1 MRLLLFILETQIK
14 FTSLKILL
22 RNIDEIINLIMSIN
36 NMDNLEILK
45 RKAVQIFSVKDLEN
59 NID

>member
-1 MRLLLFILETQIK
+1 MRLLLFILETLIK

-22 RNIDEIINLIMSIN
+22 RNIDEIINLIMSVN